1 MADWV
6 VLELTPRSEGEDPD
20 VIRRSIHSSLKNKD
34 IEVFVPAAVT
44 QVGDDR
50 VVHYLVEGYVFVCFD
65 PEVDYMRLEGSRF
78 VQSVLSSGGGPQR
91 SFSTVGDADIE
102 RMRAQ
107 IAKQVDQGIG
117 VGDTVMISSGAYRH
131 IEATVIEEILETQTV
146 QVHVKLR
153 SKETIVTLPRSFLT
167 VVQRTPLSALFS
179 RLTALRAWI
188 RMVQPVL
195 TWKRKNAPPL
205 KNRLNRMKRFDKW
218 LRKAQYLQAFVGFY
232 HGSIDRGPRLLRQQL
247 AKAEQLSAWEERA
260 RLLRAFVGFHYREM
274 SLGQL
279 ADRLVEL
286 YWFDDVLERL
296 KALEGAIEKLGH
308 RVARRRKSGGGKV
321 VQNILVDGH
330 NLAFRCLHA
339 PGMSGLTDEQGR
351 PTGMILGFLRSL
363 GALKKRFAEARIYVA
378 WDGSSQRR
386 KKLFA
391 DYKGNRPSATE
402 NQERTVS
409 NGHSFNQVEFLRELL
424 PCFGVWQVFNPV
436 EEADD
441 VIAVLVQGP
450 LKTQHNLIF
459 STDKDLLA
467 LVTETT
473 SALVP
478 KVGTRKEILYDPAG
492 VTKSFGVP
500 PDKLHQLRAF
510 CGDTSDNIPGV
521 PRVPKKVLRSLVQQ
535 HGSVQGVYGS
545 GLTGI
550 SKGQYERLR
559 TAEPQVRLNLRL
571 MTFANVEVTTTD
583 PDVDVEGAAAKLHGV
598 GINSTPILKPFGG

>member
-1 MADWV
+1 MAEWV

-20 VIRRSIHSSLKNKD
+20 VIRRSIHSTLKDKTT
-34 IEVFVPAAVT
+34 EVFIPAAVT

-50 VVHYLVEGYVFVCFD
+50 VVHYLVEGYVFVRHD
-65 PEVDYMRLEGSRF
+65 PKVNYTRLEGSRF
-78 VQSVLSSGGGPQR
+78 VQSVLSSGGGAKR
-91 SFSTVGDADIE
+91 AFSTVGDKDIE

-167 VVQRTPLSALFS
+167 VVQRTPLSSLFS

-188 RMVQPVL
+188 RMAQPVL
-195 TWKRKNAPPL
+195 TWRRKNPPPL
-205 KNRLNRMKRFDKW
+205 KNRFNRLKRFDKW
-218 LRKAQYLQAFVGFY
+218 LCKAQHLRAFVGFC
-232 HGSIDRGPRLLRQQL
+232 HGSLDLGPQLLRQQL
-247 AKAEQLSAWEERA
+247 AKAEQFSAWDDRA
-260 RLLRAFVGFHYREM
+260 RHLRAFVRFHYREM
-274 SLGQL
+274 ALGQL

-286 YWFDDVLERL
+286 YWLDDVLERL
-296 KALEGAIEKLGH
+296 KNLEGAIEKLAH

-339 PGMSGLTDEQGR
+339 PGISGLTDEHGR

-391 DYKGNRPSATE
+391 DYKANRPSATE
-402 NQERTVS
+402 THERTVS
-409 NGHSFNQVEFLRELL
+409 DGHSFNQVSFLRELIPL
-424 PCFGVWQVFNPV
+424 FGVWQVINPE

-441 VIAVLVQGP
+441 VIAVLAEGP
-450 LKTQHNLIF
+450 FKAQHNLIF

-473 SALVP
+473 SVLVP
-478 KVGTRKEILYDPAG
+478 KVGTRKEILYDPAS

-510 CGDTSDNIPGV
+510 CGDPSDNIPGV

-550 SKGQYERLR
+550 SKG
-559 TAEPQVRLNLRL
+559 
-571 MTFANVEVTTTD
+571 
-583 PDVDVEGAAAKLHGV
+583 
-598 GINSTPILKPFGG
+598 